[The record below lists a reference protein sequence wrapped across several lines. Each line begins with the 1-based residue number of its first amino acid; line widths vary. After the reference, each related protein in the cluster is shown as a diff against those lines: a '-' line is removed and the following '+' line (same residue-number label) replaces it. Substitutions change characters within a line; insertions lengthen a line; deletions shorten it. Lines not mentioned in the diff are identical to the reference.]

1 MRFTILTLFP
11 EFFAGPLKAAQMG
24 KAIGSGVVTV
34 DLVNPRDFATGR
46 HRPVDDRP
54 YGGGPGMVMMPG
66 PLSAALGSVAQP
78 GRKLVL
84 APSGAPLTQA
94 LARELALEPSLTI
107 VCGRYEG
114 IDERLIQAEGLT
126 PVSVGDF
133 VLNGGEAAALC
144 LLEAVGRLVPG
155 FMGKEESGDDESFSG
170 GLLEHPHYTRPEVW
184 PEVRPEVCPD
194 VRSDVRSDVRPE
206 ADISEA
212 GTSEVAKAD
221 WRTVPE
227 VLRGGSHVRIAQ
239 WRREQ
244 SLRRTLLRRPELL
257 TTAELSGADIDFL
270 REQKRPASLA
280 RGLTLCLLH
289 HPVLDKAGKP
299 STVSLTNL
307 DIHDMC
313 RVSRTYE
320 LAGGC
325 FVTPLVDQR
334 ELGQRILAH
343 WTDGAGGRANADRA
357 SALGLGRMAESLDEA
372 IAQVTERAGAAPK
385 VVATSART
393 HFRPARGR
401 KERAIAFCPSAQVRR
416 MLAEGPVL
424 LVLGTGHG
432 LAPEVLTRADA
443 VLQPV
448 RGFALY
454 NHLPV
459 RSAAAIL
466 VDRLLGDA
474 W

>member
-11 EFFAGPLKAAQMG
+11 EFFAGPLQAAQMG
-24 KAIGSGVVTV
+24 KAVESGVVAV

-94 LARELALEPSLTI
+94 LARELACEPALTI

-114 IDERLIQAEGLT
+114 IDERLIEAEGLESI
-126 PVSVGDF
+126 SVGDF

-170 GLLEHPHYTRPEVW
+170 GLLEHPHYTRPEIW
-184 PEVRPEVCPD
+184 PAVLSE
-194 VRSDVRSDVRPE
+194 VRSDVRPE

-227 VLRGGSHVRIAQ
+227 ILRGGSHVRIAQ

-244 SLRRTLLRRPELL
+244 SLVRTLLRHPELL
-257 TTAELSGADIDFL
+257 MTADLSGLDIDFL
-270 REQKRPASLA
+270 RVQERPASLA

-320 LAGGC
+320 LAGVC
-325 FVTPLVDQR
+325 FVTPLADQR
-334 ELGQRILAH
+334 ELGQRILTH

-401 KERAIAFCPSAQVRR
+401 KERAIDFCPSAEVRR
-416 MLAEGPVL
+416 MLAKGPVL

-448 RGFALY
+448 RGFCRY

-466 VDRLLGDA
+466 VDRLLGDT

>member
-11 EFFAGPLKAAQMG
+11 EFFAGPLATAQLG
-24 KAIGSGVVTV
+24 RAVDAGVVAV
-34 DLVNPRDFATGR
+34 DLVNPRDFALGR

-66 PLSAALGSVAQP
+66 PLSAALKSIPEP

-84 APSGAPLTQA
+84 APSGTPLTQA
-94 LARELALEPSLTI
+94 LARELACEPALTI

-114 IDERLIQAEGLT
+114 IDERLIEAEGLE

-144 LLEAVGRLVPG
+144 LIEAVGRLVPG
-155 FMGKEESGDDESFSG
+155 FMGKEESGDEESFSG
-170 GLLEHPHYTRPEVW
+170 GLLEHPHYTRPEVYQDR
-184 PEVRPEVCPD
+184 E
-194 VRSDVRSDVRPE
+194 
-206 ADISEA
+206 
-212 GTSEVAKAD
+212 
-221 WRTVPE
+221 VPE
-227 VLRGGSHVRIAQ
+227 VLRGGSHAKVAQ
-239 WRREQ
+239 WRREE

-257 TTAELSGADIDFL
+257 STAELTGTDIDFL
-270 REQKRPASLA
+270 RAQKCPASLG
-280 RGLTLCLLH
+280 RGLTICLLH
-289 HPVLDKAGKP
+289 HPVLDKSGKA

-320 LAGGC
+320 LAGVF

-334 ELGQRILAH
+334 ELGTRLLTH
-343 WTDGAGGRANADRA
+343 WTDGAGGRTNPDRA
-357 SALGLGRMAESLDEA
+357 SALRLGRMAESLDEA
-372 IAQVTERAGAAPK
+372 IAQVTEEAGAAPK

-393 HFRPARGR
+393 SFCPARGR
-401 KERAIAFCPSAQVRR
+401 KERAIAFSPPARVRR
-416 MLAEGPVL
+416 WLAEGPVL

-443 VLQPV
+443 VLSPV
-448 RGFALY
+448 RGFAAY

-466 VDRLLGDA
+466 VDRLLGDS